1 MTNDLKNFL
10 GKKEK
15 IAVLVKNIRSAQ
27 YESDAI
33 EHMEQWYNNVLDLV
47 DKEVEKRKQ
56 EEKEAKP
63 ADEIE
68 KIDERAYCAA
78 LDDISTIINSLKV

>member
-10 GKKEK
+10 GAKEK

-33 EHMEQWYNNVLDLV
+33 EHTEQWYNNVIDLV
-47 DKEVEKRKQ
+47 EKEVEKL
-56 EEKEAKP
+56 ETNGSETF
-63 ADEIE
+63 ADGHMQCKSEV
-68 KIDERAYCAA
+68 
-78 LDDISTIINSLKV
+78 STILNNLRV